1 VDRVSIE
8 RTCAGKELQVEGADT
23 EMAREVSEVGCCP
36 SPLMGASERVR
47 EMCSQR
53 AIEQQRRRPAP
64 NQPAAAAAAAAENIV
79 NLPVST
85 YVTQVKIKCARD
97 PRDSRGV

>member
-1 VDRVSIE
+1 VDRVSTE

-23 EMAREVSEVGCCP
+23 EMAREVSEVGCCA

-79 NLPVST
+79 NLPVRA
-85 YVTQVKIKCARD
+85 YVTQVNVKCARD

>member
-1 VDRVSIE
+1 MDRVSIE

-53 AIEQQRRRPAP
+53 AIERQRRRPAP

-79 NLPVST
+79 NLPVRA
-85 YVTQVKIKCARD
+85 YVTQVKVKCAGD

>member
-1 VDRVSIE
+1 MDRVSTE

-23 EMAREVSEVGCCP
+23 EMAREVSEVGCCA

-53 AIEQQRRRPAP
+53 AIEQQHRRPAP
-64 NQPAAAAAAAAENIV
+64 NQPAAAAAAAENIV
-79 NLPVST
+79 DLPDRA
-85 YVTQVKIKCARD
+85 YVTQVNVKCAGDPRD
-97 PRDSRGV
+97 PRGV